1 MKDFVVRH
9 PETARALQILQGNP
23 FSSGF
28 ADASYNGLD
37 AFRFVNAA
45 RRIDT
50 GSWQG
55 SLTMAQQMQFT
66 AFSRI
71 LDWTM
76 AVWSRRCCSSVSAL
90 SRPCRNIIGGSRSTG
105 RWGSRFWYLS

>member
-50 GSWQG
+50 GSVVDG
-55 SLTMAQQMQFT
+55 SGRLVPTGAGCAQ
-66 AFSRI
+66 
-71 LDWTM
+71 
-76 AVWSRRCCSSVSAL
+76 SA
-90 SRPCRNIIGGSRSTG
+90 
-105 RWGSRFWYLS
+105 